1 MTSVVEILELLESD
15 NSRLFKESVLKSN
28 VSNELLK
35 RCFAL
40 TLDPWKNWGISKY
53 DKPKSIGE
61 GGHSDELLSL
71 FLDCLE
77 SLNNREYTGNAA
89 RAAAERWI
97 HSGDEL
103 AQKWFE
109 RILWRNLRCGVS
121 STLVNKFWPNTVVP
135 FAVALA
141 DTLETEYKNGNFKII
156 EDVKYPVRV
165 EAKLDGLRVIAVKE
179 SGVVTFYTRNG
190 TVLDTLPTLKS
201 SLESISQDDIVFDG
215 EVMGRDWNDS
225 ASVLMSSKKKK
236 DDADM
241 LYHIFDVVPLESWKT
256 QKCDMTYRERL
267 DLLVSS
273 LENYMDDSKFRL
285 VKNKDCENEKEIQDF
300 YLECLEDGYEG
311 VMLKSY
317 DSAYQWKRSK
327 SILKLKPV
335 TTHEGVIVG
344 WYNSKESTK
353 RAGQFGGFNV
363 LLPNGVTTRVGGGY
377 TDEIKRTV
385 QSEGPDSYIGKIVE
399 CEAQLLTPDGCM
411 RFPVFSRFR
420 EESDVDPKIIEAY
433 HLWKE
438 TSK

>member
-1 MTSVVEILELLESD
+1 MNVVEILELLESD
-15 NSRLFKESVLKSN
+15 NSRLFKESVLRSN
-28 VSNELLK
+28 VSNDLLK
-35 RCFAL
+35 RCFSL

-53 DKPKSIGE
+53 KKPTSPGQD
-61 GGHSDELLSL
+61 GHTDNLLSS

-77 SLNNREYTGNAA
+77 SLDRREFTGNVA
-89 RAAAERWI
+89 RTAAERWI
-97 HSGDEL
+97 HVGDEL

-141 DTLETEYKNGNFKII
+141 DTLETESISGGFKII

-179 SGVVTFYTRNG
+179 SGNVSFYTRNG
-190 TVLDTLPTLKS
+190 TVLETLPILGS
-201 SLESISQDDIVFDG
+201 FLESIEIDNVVFDG
-215 EVMGRDWNDS
+215 EVMGKDWNDS

-236 DDADM
+236 DDSDM
-241 LYHIFDVVPLESWKT
+241 VYHIFDVVTLEGWKK
-256 QKCDMTYRERL
+256 QECHLKYSERL
-267 DLLVSS
+267 EVL
-273 LENYMDDSKFRL
+273 RL
-285 VKNKDCENEKEIQDF
+285 AFKDHLNQTQVRFVKNKNCVDENEIKEF
-300 YLECLEDGYEG
+300 YLECLSEGYEG
-311 VMLKSY
+311 VMLK
-317 DSAYQWKRSK
+317 DDAAKYQWKRSK

-344 WYNSKESTK
+344 WYNAKESTK

-377 TDEIKRTV
+377 TDEIKKRV
-385 QSEGPDSYIGKIVE
+385 QEEGPDSYLGKIVE
-399 CEAQLLTPDGCM
+399 CEAQLLTQDGCM

-420 EESDVDPKIIEAY
+420 DESDVDPSVIKSY
-433 HLWKE
+433 LSWKE
-438 TSK
+438 NKS